1 MCPSYPTPGWNMY
14 VSDWLVEDES
24 DDAESDAENQRN
36 LSLTDLPVYIG
47 TVPVW
52 ECEGEQRVRVD

>member
-1 MCPSYPTPGWNMY
+1 MY

-36 LSLTDLPVYIG
+36 LDGTDLMYTLDSFLYGKVKESN
-47 TVPVW
+47 V
-52 ECEGEQRVRVD
+52 

>member
-1 MCPSYPTPGWNMY
+1 MY